1 MVFMRAGVIVAVA
14 TNASMSPFCTSGM
27 RLSDFTWTSS
37 TLSGEPRTCLAIA
50 RAMSTSNPAT
60 WFVCGLSEP
69 NGGASYF
76 TPILIVPRLRIASTE
91 LSSAARDGTDE
102 PSTSVAARESVAAR
116 TARRARIMV
125 NSLVG
130 EDLREKQLR
139 PRIGRRGE
147 EPCGRGLL
155 DDASGVHEDDAVADL
170 PSEPH
175 LVGHHDH
182 RDAGM
187 RQCFHHVED
196 FLDHLRIEGAGRLVE
211 EQHLGLH
218 RQRSGDR
225 DPLLLAARELRRGR
239 RSFLREPDAFQQRAC
254 LALGLL
260 ARDAL
265 HRDRCQRDVL
275 QGRLVR
281 IEMKGLKDHPDLA
294 PDRRQLTAFGGQAFA
309 AAFDAAVLHRLEPVD
324 AADQRALP

>member
-1 MVFMRAGVIVAVA
+1 MRAGVIVAVA

-139 PRIGRRGE
+139 ARIGRRGE
-147 EPCGRGLL
+147 KPFGRGLL
-155 DDASGVHEDDAVADL
+155 DDAAGVHEDDAVADL

-196 FLDHLRIEGAGRLVE
+196 FLDHLGIEGAGRLVE

-218 RQRSGDR
+218 RQCSGDR
-225 DPLLLAARELRRGR
+225 DPLLLPSRELGR
-239 RSFLREPDAFQQRAC
+239 VCRSFLREPDAFQQRAR

-260 ARDAL
+260 AREAL
-265 HRDRCQRDVL
+265 DRDRRERDVL
-275 QGRLVR
+275 ERGLVR
-281 IEMKGLKDHPDLA
+281 IEVKGLKDHPD
-294 PDRRQLTAFGGQAFA
+294 FA
-309 AAFDAAVLHRLEPVD
+309 ADCREFTALGRQALAVDHDGPLLHGLEPVD
-324 AADQRALP
+324 AANQRALT